1 MRLATSLNDK
11 PWARSARYSLGWHWR
26 VQRQYQEALSEFRA
40 ALLLA
45 VELGDRPQEV
55 LCQENIGDCLR
66 ELHRPEEAIAE
77 YDRSFA
83 LAVGLNDVE
92 REMWAEWGEGNAT
105 LSWCGKA
112 LLTSME
118 TVPSSVIAAP
128 KPSPGSARMASMSC
142 CRRSASQKRCD

>member
-1 MRLATSLNDK
+1 MSLG
-11 PWARSARYSLGWHWR
+11 ARSARYSLGWHWR

-77 YDRSFA
+77 YDRSF
-83 LAVGLNDVE
+83 
-92 REMWAEWGEGNAT
+92 
-105 LSWCGKA
+105 
-112 LLTSME
+112 
-118 TVPSSVIAAP
+118 
-128 KPSPGSARMASMSC
+128 SPRGGS
-142 CRRSASQKRCD
+142 KRCRTGDVGRVGARGMPP